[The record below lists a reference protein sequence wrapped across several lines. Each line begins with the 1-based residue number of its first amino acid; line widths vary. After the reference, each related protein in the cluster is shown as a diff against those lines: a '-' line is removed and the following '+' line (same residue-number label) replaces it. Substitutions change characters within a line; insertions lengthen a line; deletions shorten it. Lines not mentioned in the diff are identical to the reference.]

1 MMKTKLLMLIM
12 AVGMLLSIS
21 TNSYGQGYTDEDLE
35 IESGDTS
42 NSDFGPVSFN
52 PTLIKGIL
60 SHVNQTITVNFLE
73 DLGTVTIWIVD
84 EKGALYY
91 SEEVNSAVETTKV
104 LDLKALPAQKYRI
117 VFYNPVENQKADFEL
132 HK

>member
-1 MMKTKLLMLIM
+1 
-12 AVGMLLSIS
+12 MLLAIP
-21 TNSYGQGYTDEDLE
+21 TLSYSQGMTDEDLE
-35 IESGDTS
+35 IESGDTN

-52 PTLIKGIL
+52 PTLIEGIL

>member
-1 MMKTKLLMLIM
+1 MKAKLVLFMM
-12 AVGMLLSIS
+12 AVGMLLAIPNFSFA
-21 TNSYGQGYTDEDLE
+21 QGMTDEELE
-35 IESGDTS
+35 IEGADTN

-52 PTLIKGIL
+52 PTLIKGFL
-60 SHVNQTITVNFLE
+60 SHANQTITVNFLE

>member
-1 MMKTKLLMLIM
+1 MRAKILLVVM
-12 AVGMLLSIS
+12 AIGMLVSLPDIS
-21 TNSYGQGYTDEDLE
+21 FAQGMTDEDLE
-35 IESGDTS
+35 FESGDTS
-42 NSDFGPVSFN
+42 NSDWGPVSFN
-52 PTLIKGIL
+52 PTLIEGVL

-91 SEEVNSAVETTKV
+91 SEEVNSAVETTKI

>member
-1 MMKTKLLMLIM
+1 M
-12 AVGMLLSIS
+12 AFGMFLVIPTFSF
-21 TNSYGQGYTDEDLE
+21 GQGYTDEDLE
-35 IESGDTS
+35 IEGVDT
-42 NSDFGPVSFN
+42 NNTDWGPVSFN
-52 PTLIKGIL
+52 PTLIEGVL

-73 DLGTVTIWIVD
+73 DLGTVNIWIVD

>member
-1 MMKTKLLMLIM
+1 
-12 AVGMLLSIS
+12 MLLAIP
-21 TNSYGQGYTDEDLE
+21 TLSYSQGMTDEDLE
-35 IESGDTS
+35 IESGDTN

>member
-1 MMKTKLLMLIM
+1 MKAKLLLLMM
-12 AVGMLLSIS
+12 TVGLLLTIPQFSFA
-21 TNSYGQGYTDEDLE
+21 QGMTDEDLE
-35 IESGDTS
+35 IEGGDTG
-42 NSDFGPVSFN
+42 NSDWGPVSFN
-52 PTLIKGIL
+52 PTLIEGVL

-84 EKGALYY
+84 EKGTLYY

-104 LDLKALPAQKYRI
+104 LDLKALPAQKYRF

>member
-1 MMKTKLLMLIM
+1 MMT
-12 AVGMLLSIS
+12 VGMLLAIPNFSFA
-21 TNSYGQGYTDEDLE
+21 QGMTDEDLE
-35 IESGDTS
+35 IEGGDTS

-52 PTLIKGIL
+52 PTLIEGVL
-60 SHVNQTITVNFLE
+60 SHANQTITVNFLE

>member
-1 MMKTKLLMLIM
+1 MKAKLLLFMM
-12 AVGMLLSIS
+12 AVGLLLTIPQFSFA
-21 TNSYGQGYTDEDLE
+21 QGMTDEDLE
-35 IESGDTS
+35 IEGGDTG
-42 NSDFGPVSFN
+42 NSDWGPVSFN
-52 PTLIKGIL
+52 PTLIEGVL

>member
-1 MMKTKLLMLIM
+1 MKAKLVLIM
-12 AVGMLLSIS
+12 MTVGMLLAIPNFSFA
-21 TNSYGQGYTDEDLE
+21 QGMTDEDLE
-35 IESGDTS
+35 IEGGDTS

-52 PTLIKGIL
+52 PTLIEGVL

>member
-1 MMKTKLLMLIM
+1 MKAKLVLIM
-12 AVGMLLSIS
+12 MTVGMLLAIPNFSFA
-21 TNSYGQGYTDEDLE
+21 QGMTDEDLE
-35 IESGDTS
+35 IEGGDTS

-104 LDLKALPAQKYRI
+104 LDLKDLPAQKYRI

>member
-1 MMKTKLLMLIM
+1 MLIM
-12 AVGMLLSIS
+12 AFGMLLAMPILL
-21 TNSYGQGYTDEDLE
+21 YGQGYTDEDLE
-35 IESGDTS
+35 IEGGDTS

-52 PTLIKGIL
+52 PTLIEGIL

-104 LDLKALPAQKYRI
+104 LDLKALPAQRYRI

>member
-1 MMKTKLLMLIM
+1 MMT
-12 AVGMLLSIS
+12 VGMLLAIPNFSFA
-21 TNSYGQGYTDEDLE
+21 QGMTDEDLE
-35 IESGDTS
+35 IEGGDTS

-52 PTLIKGIL
+52 PTLIEGVL

-84 EKGALYY
+84 EKGVLYY